1 MPAPDIDHDKP
12 DFATAVDANQDSIR
26 DNEIWTIIAL
36 GCAGII
42 FPRWNAV
49 PSGADLAKPDDVVL
63 TGPGGRKIRLTYTYT
78 GDDVTGI
85 VVEYDKNLGALYELL
100 TLGTATLTYDG
111 SGNWTG
117 TTWA

>member
-1 MPAPDIDHDKP
+1 MAAPQINLARP
-12 DFATAVDANQDSIR
+12 DFGVAVDTNQDNIR
-26 DNEIWTIIAL
+26 DNTIWTVIAL
-36 GCAGII
+36 ACSGII
-42 FPRWNAV
+42 FPEWNAV

-63 TGPGGRKIRLTYTYT
+63 TGPGSRLIRLTYSYT

-85 VVEYDKNLGALYELL
+85 LVEYDKTLGAGYETLV
-100 TLGTATLTYDG
+100 LGTATLTYDA